1 MNKTVTLD
9 WHAWA
14 DGKVVVAKN
23 SAGLKAA
30 AAVAS
35 TVHLSL
41 MPATVFAASGGA
53 DTWNNVFQTVLNMA
67 DWLCVGIITFSGV
80 TWMFGNRTKALEFIM
95 GGSIGYIII
104 RHAVDIRNWL
114 KTL

>member
-1 MNKTVTLD
+1 MSKTEVLD
-9 WHAWA
+9 WSAWSA
-14 DGKVVVAKN
+14 GNIVAKN
-23 SAGLKAA
+23 KRDYKTVVTA
-30 AAVAS
+30 AS
-35 TVHLSL
+35 TVHLTL

-53 DTWNNVFQTVLNMA
+53 DTWNNVFHTVLNMA